1 MLDLTRRDFIT
12 LLGGAVIAWP
22 LAARAQ
28 QPGKVWRV
36 GVLETISAE
45 LNATNFKALRKGLRD
60 VGYIEGQNLTIEY
73 RSADGQVE
81 RFPQLAEELIRAQVD
96 VIVTRGTPAVLA
108 AKNATTTIPVVMAAS
123 GEPLATGVIPGLAQ
137 PGGNVTGLSAF
148 TNELIPKRIE
158 LLNVAV
164 PGVTRIAF
172 LQNMSNP
179 VALSQWQELNSAA
192 RSLRIEPLVLD
203 VRKSED
209 VVQAF
214 ETARTQRINALA
226 VGNDTVTHANRSQIV
241 ELAAQHRLPAVYATR
256 EFVDAGGFMAYSVS
270 YADLYR
276 RATAYVDKIF
286 KGAKPADLP
295 VEQPTKFDL
304 VINLRTAKALG
315 LQIPDKLLVFADEVI
330 E

>member
-1 MLDLTRRDFIT
+1 VKRREFIT
-12 LLGGAVIAWP
+12 LLGGAVVAWP

-28 QPGKVWRV
+28 HAGKVWRV

-45 LNATNFKALRKGLRD
+45 LNATNFEALRKGLRD
-60 VGYIEGQNLTIEY
+60 LGYIEGQNLTIEY

-81 RFPQLAEELIRAQVD
+81 RFPQLAEELVRAQVD
-96 VIVTRGTPAVLA
+96 VIVTRGTPAVFA
-108 AKNATTTIPVVMAAS
+108 AKTATTTIPVVMAAS

-179 VALSQWQELNSAA
+179 VALSQWEELNSAA
-192 RSLRIEPLVLD
+192 RSLGIEPLLLD

-209 VVQAF
+209 VTRAF
-214 ETARTQRINALA
+214 ETARTQRVNALA
-226 VGNDTVTHANRSQIV
+226 VGNDTVTHANR
-241 ELAAQHRLPAVYATR
+241 
-256 EFVDAGGFMAYSVS
+256 
-270 YADLYR
+270 
-276 RATAYVDKIF
+276 
-286 KGAKPADLP
+286 
-295 VEQPTKFDL
+295 
-304 VINLRTAKALG
+304 
-315 LQIPDKLLVFADEVI
+315 
-330 E
+330 

>member
-1 MLDLTRRDFIT
+1 VTRREFIT
-12 LLGGAVIAWP
+12 LFGGAAAWP
-22 LAARAQ
+22 FAGRAQ
-28 QPGKVWRV
+28 QAERMRRI
-36 GVLETISAE
+36 GVLETISAD
-45 LNATNFKALRKGLRD
+45 LNATNLEALRKGLRD
-60 VGYIEGQNLTIEY
+60 LGYFEGQNLTIEY

-81 RFPQLAEELIRAQVD
+81 RFPQLAEELARAQVD
-96 VIVTRGTPAVLA
+96 VIVTRGTPAVFA

-123 GEPLATGVIPGLAQ
+123 GEPLATGVVLGLAR

-164 PGVTRIAF
+164 PGMARIAF

-179 VALSQWQELNSAA
+179 VAPSQWEELNSAA
-192 RSLRIEPLVLD
+192 RSLRIESLLLD

-209 VVQAF
+209 VVHAF
-214 ETARTQRINALA
+214 ERARTQRVNAVA
-226 VGNDTVTHANRSQIV
+226 VGNDTVTHANRWQIV
-241 ELAAQHRLPAVYATR
+241 ELAAQHRVPAIYATR

-276 RATAYVDKIF
+276 RAAAYVDKIL

-304 VINLRTAKALG
+304 VINLRAASALG

>member
-1 MLDLTRRDFIT
+1 VKRREFIT
-12 LLGGAVIAWP
+12 LVGGAAVGWP
-22 LAARAQ
+22 RAARAQ
-28 QPGKVWRV
+28 QPTKVWRI

-45 LNATNFKALRKGLRD
+45 RNATNFEALRKGLRGL
-60 VGYIEGQNLTIEY
+60 GYIEGQNLTIEY

-81 RFPQLAEELIRAQVD
+81 RFPQLAEELVRAQVD
-96 VIVTRGTPAVLA
+96 VIVTRGTPAVFA

-123 GEPLATGVIPGLAQ
+123 GEPLVTGVIPGLAQ

-158 LLNVAV
+158 LLNAAA
-164 PGVTRIAF
+164 PGVSRIAF

-179 VALSQWQELNSAA
+179 VALSQWEELNSAA
-192 RSLRIEPLVLD
+192 RSLRIEPLLLD

-209 VVQAF
+209 VMRAF
-214 ETARTQRINALA
+214 ETARTQRVNALA

-241 ELAAQHRLPAVYATR
+241 ELAAQHRVPAVYATR

-276 RATAYVDKIF
+276 RAAGYMDKIF
-286 KGAKPADLP
+286 KGTKPADLP

>member
-1 MLDLTRRDFIT
+1 V
-12 LLGGAVIAWP
+12 LLGGAAAWP

-28 QPGKVWRV
+28 QGERLRRV

-45 LNATNFKALRKGLRD
+45 LNATNFEALRKGLRD
-60 VGYIEGQNLTIEY
+60 LGYIEGQNLTIEY
-73 RSADGQVE
+73 RSAEGQVD
-81 RFPQLAEELIRAQVD
+81 RFPRLAEELVRAQVD
-96 VIVTRGTPAVLA
+96 VIVTRGTPAAFA
-108 AKNATTTIPVVMAAS
+108 AKNATPTIPVVMAAS
-123 GEPLATGVIPGLAQ
+123 GEPLATGVIPGLAR

-148 TNELIPKRIE
+148 TNALIPKRIE
-158 LLNVAV
+158 LLTAAV

-179 VALSQWQELNSAA
+179 VAPPQWEALNSAA
-192 RSLRIEPLVLD
+192 RSLQIEPLLLD

-209 VVQAF
+209 VARAF
-214 ETARTQRINALA
+214 ATASTQRVNALA
-226 VGNDTVTHANRSQIV
+226 VGNDTVTHANRRQIV
-241 ELAAQHRLPAVYATR
+241 ELAAQHRMPAIYATR

-270 YADLYR
+270 YADLYP
-276 RATAYVDKIF
+276 RAAAYVDKIF

-315 LQIPDKLLVFADEVI
+315 LELPDKLLVFADEII